1 MTGGNISL
9 TKFPGDIVSGYLA
22 HLVSDLF
29 RITQSNGRPS
39 QPSHSTKVFKNEI
52 PVDFIVSSGKCLPDR
67 RHAYHVL
74 PAPSLIEPAFQ

>member
-29 RITQSNGRPS
+29 RITQS
-39 QPSHSTKVFKNEI
+39 I
-52 PVDFIVSSGKCLPDR
+52 
-67 RHAYHVL
+67 
-74 PAPSLIEPAFQ
+74 SLCFSCFFVANCFF